1 MQQIKLRYTVTF
13 EFPYI
18 SYSKNLFV
26 VFVKF
31 NLTGQP
37 VLYLAT
43 QGRVARVTQK
53 LQRFACRWGIVRRLL
68 GPFRP
73 GMKRRPSGVCY
84 QQPNPHS
91 RVKKPCPRYGRSE
104 RFELTSNV
112 WRLAPKE
119 RRNDSERRR
128 RAQGR
133 SRPPD
138 SKMAPA
144 AASRCQDGGAG
155 SRLRSQTIFTQS
167 SFG

>member
-1 MQQIKLRYTVTF
+1 M
-13 EFPYI
+13 
-18 SYSKNLFV
+18 
-26 VFVKF
+26 
-31 NLTGQP
+31 
-37 VLYLAT
+37 
-43 QGRVARVTQK
+43 
-53 LQRFACRWGIVRRLL
+53 

-84 QQPNPHS
+84 QQPNPDS

-167 SFG
+167 SFGWERDARRRTQVAFRPGWWSRPPPAPRHVAPRLVSGTAVGAGASRPRPGG

>member
-18 SYSKNLFV
+18 SYSKNLF

-53 LQRFACRWGIVRRLL
+53 LQRFASRWGIVRRLL

-112 WRLAPKE
+112 RRLAPKE